1 MKLKYQGKTKD
12 VYERKDGNLEFHFK
26 DTATGTIVKGKT
38 VFDPGQ
44 DSVVGKMP
52 GKGKISCAFA
62 TYFFKLLAKKGIPN
76 HYIDTPQE
84 TVMIVKP
91 AEFLVIQ
98 GLYNLEF
105 VCRNNAHGSFLRR
118 YPFIPFCKALHGMV
132 EITTKGETDCLI
144 IDEALVELGIMS
156 QRELEQAKKLTKE
169 IFSILTDE
177 LAKRN
182 LHLIDG
188 KIELGRIDGQIK
200 LIDDISPDVLR
211 VCKKARIDKNGNCL
225 AKCDGK
231 NILDPL
237 ELAKEFNLL
246 KDCQKT

>member
-12 VYERKDGNLEFHFK
+12 VYERDDGKLEFHFK
-26 DTATGTIVKGKT
+26 DTATGAIVEGKT

-44 DSVVGKMP
+44 DSVIGEMP

-62 TYFFKLLAKKGIPN
+62 TYFFKLLTKEGIPN

-105 VCRNNAHGSFLRR
+105 VYRNNAHGSFLRR
-118 YPFIPFCKALHGMV
+118 YPFVLSCKFLGGLV
-132 EITTKGETDCLI
+132 EITTKGETDQLMT
-144 IDEALVELGIMS
+144 EEGLVKLKILSPKELNCAK
-156 QRELEQAKKLTKE
+156 ELTRKIGQ
-169 IFSILTDE
+169 ILTQE
-177 LAKRN
+177 FRKKN
-182 LHLIDG
+182 LHLIDL
-188 KIELGRIDGQIK
+188 KIELGKIGGKIK

-211 VCKKARIDKNGNCL
+211 VCQKAEIDKNGNCL
-225 AKCDGK
+225 AKCNGK
-231 NILDPL
+231 NILNPL

-246 KDCQKT
+246 KDYQKT